1 MRKAG
6 EPLELQAVK
15 AAARAVGHLRQGADV
30 ITKVRSRIAFPFRAP
45 TVPAGVELPAKPK
58 RTGAAYE
65 TKWARRQPARIVRAL
80 IVEGPL
86 RAVVTTVAH
95 PEIVG
100 LDRLT
105 DVADQ
110 DRPVIFAANHHSHL
124 DAPLMI
130 TSIPEPW
137 RHRLVVGAAAD
148 YFFTTRITGALS
160 ALALNAI
167 PIERTKV
174 NRRSADLA
182 ASLVAD
188 GWSLVIFP
196 EGGRSPDGWGQPF
209 RGGAAFLSVRTGA
222 PVVPVHLDGTGTIFG
237 KGMKRPRPGTATV
250 TFGAPLS
257 PSTEDDAR
265 SLGTRIEEAVAVLA
279 DEAATDWWNAKRNAA
294 RGATPALTGLASPT
308 WRRTW
313 ALGDRR
319 AGGPTGERRR
329 QKRTWPKL

>member
-6 EPLELQAVK
+6 EPFELKAVS
-15 AAARAVGHLRQGADV
+15 AAARAVGRMRQGADA
-30 ITKVRSRIAFPFRAP
+30 ITRVRAKAAFPYRAP
-45 TVPAGVELPAKPK
+45 TVPSGVELLPKPK
-58 RTGAAYE
+58 RTGIAYE
-65 TKWARRQPARIVRAL
+65 TEWARRQPARAVRTL

-86 RAVVTTVAH
+86 RALVAAVAD
-95 PEIVG
+95 PEIAG
-100 LDRLT
+100 RDRLS
-105 DVADQ
+105 DLADL
-110 DRPVIFAANHHSHL
+110 DEPVIFAANHHSHL

-182 ASLVAD
+182 SSLVEE

-209 RGGAAFLSVRTGA
+209 RGGAAFLSVRTGT
-222 PVVPVHLDGTGTIFG
+222 PVVPVHLDGTGVIFG
-237 KGMKRPRPGTATV
+237 KGMKKPKPGAALV
-250 TFGAPLS
+250 TFGAPLR
-257 PSTEDDAR
+257 PAAGDDAR
-265 SLGTRIEEAVAVLA
+265 TFGARIEQAVAVLA
-279 DEAATDWWNAKRNAA
+279 DEAATDWWRARRNGA
-294 RGATPALTGLASPT
+294 RGTTPSLTGPRSSS
-308 WRRTW
+308 WRRSW
-313 ALGDRR
+313 ALGERR
-319 AGGPTGERRR
+319 AFGKAGVRRR